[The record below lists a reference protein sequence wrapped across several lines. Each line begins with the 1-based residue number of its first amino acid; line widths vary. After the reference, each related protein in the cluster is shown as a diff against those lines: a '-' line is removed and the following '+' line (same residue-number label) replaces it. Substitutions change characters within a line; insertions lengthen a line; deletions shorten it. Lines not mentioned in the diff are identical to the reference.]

1 MHDSNRAVSSRYKGR
16 ACGGMCR
23 TRPGLARSIPSTE
36 HGKRTQDFICKEEAI
51 YNCYLLVKGKLG
63 FSKEYHWIDKPYSR
77 AGPCQEELAKK
88 QNQKQKVSFV
98 ISICGLFSFALFC
111 QFFFC
116 LTGFVVVV
124 QLFFF
129 SFLSVFCSR
138 KFI

>member
-77 AGPCQEELAKK
+77 AGPCQGELAKK

-98 ISICGLFSFALFC
+98 ISICGLFSFAFFC